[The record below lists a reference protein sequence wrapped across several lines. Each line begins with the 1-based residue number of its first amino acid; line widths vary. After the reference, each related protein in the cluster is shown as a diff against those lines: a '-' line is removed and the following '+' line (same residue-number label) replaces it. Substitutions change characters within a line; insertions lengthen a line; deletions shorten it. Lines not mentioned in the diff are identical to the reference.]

1 MKLSSFML
9 SLLLLFL
16 VSAPLLPAG
25 AEWAP
30 SWTTP
35 TEDRPALDVP
45 YVPTPPEVV
54 QAMLTAAHVNSRDI
68 LYDLGCGDGRIVVAA
83 AKERK
88 VKRAVGID
96 LDPERIRESNENA
109 RQAGVS
115 ERVTFHQKDLFDM
128 DFREATVVSMYL
140 LPSVNLKLRPRLL
153 RELAPGT
160 RIVSHDF
167 DMGDW
172 EADRIIAVGTHTVY
186 FWVVPANMSGTWK
199 WSLTDGNETHQYE
212 LRLRQKYQNVDKA
225 ELAVDGAEQE
235 ISSVAISGDTLE
247 FTTEGA
253 MNGRKHQLRFSGK
266 IQNNSIRG
274 SISASAKGPG
284 RKQWTA
290 EREDPSTKS
299 LIDLP
304 AEKMIQL

>member
-1 MKLSSFML
+1 MKARPLILPF
-9 SLLLLFL
+9 LLLFL
-16 VSAPLLPAG
+16 VSAPLLPAA

-30 SWTTP
+30 SWSTP

-54 QAMLTAAHVNSRDI
+54 QAMLAAARVNSTDI

-83 AKERK
+83 AKERR

-96 LDPERIRESNENA
+96 LDPQRIRESNENA

-115 ERVTFHQKDLFDM
+115 EQVTFHQKDLFDM
-128 DFREATVVSMYL
+128 DFREATVISMYL

-167 DMGDW
+167 DMGEW
-172 EADRIIAVGTHTVY
+172 EPDRTIAVGTHTVY
-186 FWVVPANMSGTWK
+186 FWIVPANMSGTWK
-199 WSLTDGNETHQYE
+199 WSLADGSDSHQYE
-212 LRLRQKYQNVDKA
+212 LRLRQKYQGVENA
-225 ELAVDGAEQE
+225 ALAVDGKEQE
-235 ISSVAISGDTLE
+235 ISAVKITGDKIE
-247 FTTEGA
+247 FMAEGA
-253 MNGRKHQLRFSGK
+253 LNGKKQQLRFSGR
-266 IQNNSIRG
+266 IQKDSIRG
-274 SISASAKGPG
+274 TVAGQ
-284 RKQWTA
+284 RKRKVSDAWAA
-290 EREDPSTKS
+290 EREDPSTRS

-304 AEKMIQL
+304 TEKMIQL